1 MPPAIASLAR
11 LPVTALGDR
20 RRAGWGVLLAFHL
33 VAVGVLLWSEGDLIS
48 QLAFVLAWGL
58 WNFIFLLILRRPI
71 VPAAISLLLL
81 IILVLLS
88 QLKFQALF
96 QTVSF
101 IDVMII
107 DLNTIRFL
115 FAIYPTLTPTVLVVA
130 PVVALLLLSFWW
142 LDVLRL
148 PRRMALAGCTL
159 CLAGLGA
166 LGYWQ
171 PLEPSE
177 AFYGGNFLSSFAR
190 SGVDAVAEFAT
201 RGYMESDP
209 EVSDRLSAMDVETCK
224 PARKPPHII
233 MVHDESSF
241 DIRMLTGIKV
251 PDGYGA
257 HFRSYDGKERRLLV
271 EGAGGPSWYTEFNV
285 FSGLS
290 SRSFGRFAYFVTRIA
305 AGRVKRGLPLSLRH
319 CGYRTYSLY
328 PWLGAFMGARSFQA
342 SVGVQRF
349 RDIANFGTRELEP
362 DSFFYNQASQIIA
375 RERSRGPLFIFTYLA
390 ANHFP
395 WSFRYRPD
403 LLPNWRDLGNAPN
416 VDEYLRRQTMSFGD
430 YANFVAR
437 LKRDFPN
444 EQFLIVRFGDHQP
457 DFAAN
462 FVDPSLSEAEIA
474 QRLINFDPRYFTTYY
489 AIDAVN
495 FKPADLSS
503 ALDVLDAPYLPLLVQ
518 EAAAL
523 PLDPSFAEQKKI
535 LQRCK
540 GLFYACSGGAEARR
554 FNRLLIEAG
563 LIKRL

>member
-1 MPPAIASLAR
+1 MPPAFASLVR
-11 LPVTALGDR
+11 LPVIALGDR
-20 RRAGWGVLLAFHL
+20 RRAGWGVLLALHL
-33 VAVGVLLWSEGDLIS
+33 VAAGILLWSEGGPIA
-48 QLAFVLAWGL
+48 QLGFVLAWGL

-71 VPAAISLLLL
+71 VAAAISLLLL
-81 IILVLLS
+81 IVLVLLS
-88 QLKFQALF
+88 QLKFHALF

-101 IDVMII
+101 VDVMII
-107 DLNTIRFL
+107 DLNTTRFL
-115 FAIYPTLTPTVLVVA
+115 FAIYPTLTQTVAVIA
-130 PVVALLLLSFWW
+130 PVVALLLFALWW
-142 LDVLRL
+142 LDTFRL
-148 PRRMALAGCTL
+148 PRRIALTGGAL

-177 AFYGGNFLSSFAR
+177 AFYGGNYLSSFAR

-209 EVSDRLSAMDVETCK
+209 TASDRLKAMDEETCK
-224 PARKPPHII
+224 PAGKPPHII

-241 DIRMLTGIKV
+241 DIRMLAGIKV
-251 PDGYGA
+251 PDGYGT
-257 HFRSYDGKERRLLV
+257 HFQSYDGKERRLLV
-271 EGAGGPSWYTEFNV
+271 EGSGGPSWYTEFNV
-285 FSGLS
+285 LAGLS

-305 AGRVKRGLPLSLRH
+305 AGRVKRGLPNSLRH
-319 CGYRTYSLY
+319 CGYRTYSIY

-349 RDIANFGTRELEP
+349 RDIRDLGTRDLEP
-362 DSFFYNQASQIIA
+362 DSFFYNQTSQIVA
-375 RERSRGPLFIFTYLA
+375 RERGKGPLFIFTYLA

-395 WSFRYRPD
+395 WTFRYRPD

-416 VDEYLRRQTMSFGD
+416 VDEYLRRQVMSFGD
-430 YANFVAR
+430 YANFVAS
-437 LKRDFPN
+437 LKRDFPG
-444 EQFLIVRFGDHQP
+444 ERFLIVRFGDHQP

-495 FKPADLSS
+495 FRPADLSS
-503 ALDVLDAPYLPLLVQ
+503 ALEVLDASYLPLVVQ

-523 PLDPSFAEQKKI
+523 PLDPSFGEQKKI
-535 LQRCK
+535 FQRCK

-563 LIKRL
+563 LIKGL